1 MDYQYFVW
9 NMFIINNIHSDD
21 FFLFLFTVTREQA
34 LVQKWY
40 NKVVLAAVY
49 PFIRERDILQ
59 SSRTHEGTRTPVK
72 YDRCSLNG
80 AVNISQKKKKIFF
93 QTYFITYLK
102 T

>member
-1 MDYQYFVW
+1 M
-9 NMFIINNIHSDD
+9 I

-59 SSRTHEGTRTPVK
+59 SSRTHEGTRTLME
-72 YDRCSLNG
+72 YDRRSLNG
-80 AVNISQKKKKIFF
+80 AVNIISQKKNSIPSDILNNLFKN
-93 QTYFITYLK
+93 LSH
-102 T
+102 

>member
-1 MDYQYFVW
+1 M
-9 NMFIINNIHSDD
+9 I

-59 SSRTHEGTRTPVK
+59 SSRTHEGTRTPMK
-72 YDRCSLNG
+72 YDRRSLNG
-80 AVNISQKKKKIFF
+80 AVNIISQKKKRSYSFRLIK
-93 QTYFITYLK
+93 
-102 T
+102 

>member
-1 MDYQYFVW
+1 M
-9 NMFIINNIHSDD
+9 I

-59 SSRTHEGTRTPVK
+59 SSRTHEGTRTPMK
-72 YDRCSLNG
+72 YDRRSLNG
-80 AVNISQKKKKIFF
+80 AVNIISQKKKKEAILSDLLNNLFKN
-93 QTYFITYLK
+93 LSH
-102 T
+102 